1 METQARWGVIE
12 LRIHRKLVMK
22 RRKQQSAF
30 TLVEAI
36 VAVAIFSM
44 VLTMVYG
51 VFFSMLRSTEAGAE
65 AAIKVQRNRIA
76 LKTLEDA
83 FSGLVYYDQN
93 KDIYAFI
100 ADTLDYDYP
109 SVSFVS
115 RVPPDFLGNNEFGSQ
130 ALRRITFKVEDDED
144 FGRSLV
150 MYQSSTLQ
158 PVDALEVEEPSR
170 WVLGQDLD
178 TFLMLFYSTI
188 NNEWIY
194 EWEETNSIP
203 KRIKF
208 ELAYT
213 RSDGGAAQIEDMHK
227 REFALFSQ
235 SITQAM
241 QNPKLATSTKS
252 RSKSSKGGS
261 SRGSSSKS
269 SSSKS
274 SSRYTPEQI
283 AAWRKRQEAARKG
296 RGDSKRDSSSGGRK
310 ISDLPKGMQDIAKK
324 YDANRDGKIDGQEW
338 AKLGPAL
345 RNMSSNGSNGSS
357 NSGNNSG
364 SSGSNS
370 GGTDTNEG
378 TSGGSGGLTGNPSQL
393 MIQAAVIKYQIENE
407 NLPDNLQE
415 LVNGG
420 YVKDSDGVVL
430 TTLPLPPV
438 GEEWV
443 LNEDGTVTS
452 AAFK

>member
-1 METQARWGVIE
+1 METQDHWGVTE
-12 LRIHRKLVMK
+12 FRVHRKLVMK
-22 RRKQQSAF
+22 RSKQQSAF

-93 KDIYAFI
+93 KDIYGFI

-130 ALRRITFKVEDDED
+130 TLRRITFQVEDDEN

-178 TFLMLFYSTI
+178 TFLVLFYSTI

-194 EWEETNSIP
+194 EWDETNSIP

-213 RSDGGAAQIEDMHK
+213 RPDGGAAQIEDMYK

-241 QNPKLATSTKS
+241 QNPKLATATKS

-261 SRGSSSKS
+261 SRGG
-269 SSSKS
+269 SSKS

-283 AAWRKRQEAARKG
+283 AAYRKKREEDARKRNRENDGKRKLPEG
-296 RGDSKRDSSSGGRK
+296 SKRVSDYGRYQQTAKRYDANGDGILDSGERAKWRADWAASRNSQSSGGSK
-310 ISDLPKGMQDIAKK
+310 TAGSGGNTGAGSGGDK
-324 YDANRDGKIDGQEW
+324 DA
-338 AKLGPAL
+338 A
-345 RNMSSNGSNGSS
+345 GSGDT
-357 NSGNNSG
+357 G
-364 SSGSNS
+364 SSGS
-370 GGTDTNEG
+370 GG
-378 TSGGSGGLTGNPSQL
+378 GGSRGGGSS
-393 MIQAAVIKYQIENE
+393 V
-407 NLPDNLQE
+407 LPGALVLNGELATFEARTLQE
-415 LVNGG
+415 LVDMGV
-420 YVKDSDGVVL
+420 YDSMDDLQATAPDGAVWGIDPDTGLVV
-430 TTLPLPPV
+430 PIYP
-438 GEEWV
+438 
-443 LNEDGTVTS
+443 
-452 AAFK
+452 